1 MPTVQQV
8 IKEQAAKNIADT
20 SKVKPLSLQIIAEMN
35 LLIPNVLVSADDLNV
50 DVSPS
55 VNLFLQ
61 PAAKEALRRAIKARG
76 GKVLSINS
84 AYRTVAQQHMLRTF
98 YEMGASGISL
108 AAKPGLSNH
117 EDGLALDISVETPD
131 DPDRDANFVAWRS
144 ALEAE
149 GWDWLGPQDPFH
161 FTYVGTGVRD
171 DIGDIGVTAFQKL
184 WNKQNPSDQIT
195 ADSLFGPQ
203 TAARMN
209 QSPAEGFKTTRLLK
223 LVTPNLK
230 GEDIRKVQQ
239 ALVNAEFLNS
249 TQISGTYD
257 AATELAVKNFQDQKG
272 LGKDGIVGPQTRK
285 ALGLPV

>member
-8 IKEQAAKNIADT
+8 IADQAARNIADT
-20 SKVKPLSLQIIAEMN
+20 SKVRGLSLQIIAEMN
-35 LLIPNVLVSADDLNV
+35 LLIPNVLVSAEDLNV

-61 PAAKEALRRAIKARG
+61 PAAKEALRRAIRARG
-76 GKVLSINS
+76 GAVLSINS

-98 YEMGASGISL
+98 YEMGRSGISL

-117 EDGLALDISVETPD
+117 EDGLALDISVATPD
-131 DPDRDANFVAWRS
+131 NPDQDANFVAWRA

-149 GWDWLGPQDPFH
+149 GWDWLGLHDPFH
-161 FTYVGTGVRD
+161 FTYMGAGVRD

-209 QSPAEGFKTTRLLK
+209 RSPAEGFKTTRLLK
-223 LVTPNLK
+223 LVTPNLQ
-230 GEDIRKVQQ
+230 GEDVRKVQQ
-239 ALVNAEFLNS
+239 ALVNAGFLSNN
-249 TQISGTYD
+249 QVSGNYD
-257 AATELAVKNFQDQKG
+257 AATEVAVKNFQDQKG

-285 ALGLPV
+285 ALGIAV